1 MNPYTLQVER
11 LGQIKSA
18 DVRFGDL
25 TILVGP
31 QATGKTI
38 FLEMFKLLVDTGAI
52 LADLKRYGLDWDK
65 NTAQFLDTY
74 LGEGMHRVW
83 GRGQSKISFKGK
95 NVDLE
100 KLVSRQR
107 RNKEE
112 SMFFIPAQRVLTL
125 GKGWPRPFTD
135 YGAGDPFTVRD
146 FSEKLRLLL
155 ESGLG
160 RGTSIFP
167 QTGRLKAQ
175 IRDVLDQTVFNDFG
189 LKVDKHGAQKRLVL
203 RSSRKFRPS
212 LPFMVWSAG
221 QREFV
226 PLLLGFYWLLPS
238 TKVARRGNFEWVVI
252 EEPEMGLHPKAI
264 SAVLLLVLELLS
276 RGYRVCLS
284 THSPHVLDVA
294 WALKVFQQH
303 NADPKRLLELFGVRN
318 TGPMISMAKSVLG
331 KDVRV
336 HYFDPASGRTSDIS
350 NLDPGAAETTE
361 SDWGGLTEFSG
372 RVADVVAD
380 VVGNSLG
387 E

>member
-1 MNPYTLQVER
+1 MNPLTLRVEH
-11 LGQIKSA
+11 LGQIENA

-38 FLEMFKLLVDTGAI
+38 FLEMLKLLVDTGAI
-52 LADLKRYGLDWDK
+52 LADLKRYGLDWDRD
-65 NTAQFLDTY
+65 TDQFLDTY
-74 LGEGMHRVW
+74 LGEGMHGVW
-83 GRGQSKISFKGK
+83 RQGRSRISFNGK
-95 NVDLE
+95 TVDLE
-100 KLVSRQR
+100 NLVSRQK

-125 GKGWPRPFTD
+125 GKGWPRPFAD
-135 YGAGDPFTVRD
+135 FSAGDPFTVRD
-146 FSEKLRLLL
+146 FSDKLRLLM

-160 RGTSIFP
+160 KRGLAFP
-167 QTGRLKAQ
+167 QTGRLKAE
-175 IRDVLDQTVFNDFG
+175 IRDLLDQTVFRDYELG
-189 LKVDKHGAQKRLVL
+189 EDKDLAQKRLVL
-203 RSSRKFRPS
+203 RSSAKDHP

-238 TKVARRGNFEWVVI
+238 TKLRRRGNLQWVVI

-318 TGPMISMAKSVLG
+318 TGPMILMARAVLG

-336 HYFDPASGRTSDIS
+336 HYFDPESGRTTDIS
-350 NLDPGAAETTE
+350 NLDPGAVETTE

-372 RVADVVAD
+372 RVADVVAG
-380 VVGNSLG
+380 VVSNSM
-387 E
+387 ER

>member
-1 MNPYTLQVER
+1 MNPFTLKVEH
-11 LGQIKSA
+11 LGQIESA

-38 FLEMFKLLVDTGAI
+38 FLEILKLLVDTGAI
-52 LADLKRYGLDWDK
+52 LADLKRYGLDWDRD
-65 NTAQFLDTY
+65 TDQFLDTY
-74 LGEGMHRVW
+74 LGEGMHGVW
-83 GRGQSKISFKGK
+83 RRGKSKISFKGR

-107 RNKEE
+107 RSKGE

-146 FSEKLRLLL
+146 FSEKLRLLM

-160 RGTSIFP
+160 RTASIFP

-175 IRDVLDQTVFNDFG
+175 IRDLLDETVFKDFG
-189 LKVDKHGAQKRLVL
+189 LAVDKHGVQKRLVL
-203 RSSRKFRPS
+203 RRSPENPP

-238 TKVARRGNFEWVVI
+238 TKLRRRGNLQWVVI

-294 WALKVFQQH
+294 WALKIFQQH

-318 TGPMISMAKSVLG
+318 TGPMMSMAKDVLG

-372 RVADVVAD
+372 RVADVVAN
-380 VVGNSLG
+380 VVSNSMEG
-387 E
+387 